1 MSAWLSTIK
10 GYIYRSTIE
19 SKGKETSVNV
29 PAQKCNHCRQNLND
43 CHLSQID
50 HRTKINREDWSV
62 SLLIHKGDN
71 VISDLFSHHVI
82 LIIEGFTDKGK
93 FWRKAHLM
101 GPGTYQNKKASRDC
115 YSGHGNIGQVQV
127 TDEKYLPF
135 SLTRFKKNRQ
145 TWSATR
151 HKIELLLKDM
161 LLEQENPEST
171 PFRFLGEKS
180 LASMT
185 REYLDANV
193 PELLELKRKHPK
205 DFKRLCRLA
214 RYKQTHEQFA
224 RGFIKNEGIV
234 PIIAYIYSFAMVTA
248 CFLNMRW
255 RAYNDDYML
264 KFYMLPLISK
274 ALPSYK
280 ISIINFNWNAIEMG
294 VQFTAIPVTLFAM
307 NSIRKYSN
315 LDPGKEVVQQLQENE
330 EEVRLVQEKAIVTL
344 AVAQNCFNWASRHL
358 KKIGVTLQE
367 DRWIERFI
375 VIPELY
381 VSQEKKRDKIL
392 MEAVD

>member
-1 MSAWLSTIK
+1 MSAWLSAIK

-50 HRTKINREDWSV
+50 HHTRLNCEQWSV

-71 VISDLFSHHVI
+71 VITDLFSHHVV
-82 LIIEGFTDKGK
+82 LIIEGFTEKGK

-127 TDEKYLPF
+127 TDEKYSPF

-145 TWSATR
+145 TWGAPR

-193 PELLELKRKHPK
+193 PELIELKNKHPK
-205 DFKRLCRLA
+205 DFKRLCRLTRYNKKYEQYTKGLLNNTGATPLIATAYLMYLFVTRVFVA
-214 RYKQTHEQFA
+214 REMLL
-224 RGFIKNEGIV
+224 EGHI
-234 PIIAYIYSFAMVTA
+234 
-248 CFLNMRW
+248 
-255 RAYNDDYML
+255 L
-264 KFYMLPLISK
+264 KAGLLPLVTKAFPSLRDSISNQ
-274 ALPSYK
+274 YWF
-280 ISIINFNWNAIEMG
+280 NFEMSLS
-294 VQFTAIPVTLFAM
+294 FTSIPVALFVAKSLGRYYDL
-307 NSIRKYSN
+307 N
-315 LDPGKEVVQQLQENE
+315 PGKEIMQQLQENE

-344 AVAQNCFNWASRHL
+344 AVAQNCFNWARRHL